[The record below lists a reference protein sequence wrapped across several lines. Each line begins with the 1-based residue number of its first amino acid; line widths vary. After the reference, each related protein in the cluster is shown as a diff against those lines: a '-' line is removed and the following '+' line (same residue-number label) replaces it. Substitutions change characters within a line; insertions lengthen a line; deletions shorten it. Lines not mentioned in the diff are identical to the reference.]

1 MRTDDLDTTTARLV
15 RGTFVTLGVTGAAA
29 VLVSAVTVGRAGV
42 LGALVGVGLVG
53 LLFGGSAVLLAFV
66 VRRSP
71 AHAAGV
77 LAVGAFV
84 RLASYAVVLATL
96 SGVGWID
103 PLVLA
108 VTTGAAVTVTLA
120 YELHA
125 LSRMPR
131 LFWIDDVVRTRP
143 VPSATRS

>member
-1 MRTDDLDTTTARLV
+1 MRSDDLHTTTTRLV
-15 RGTFVTLGVTGAAA
+15 RGTFATLAVTGVVA
-29 VLVSAVTVGRAGV
+29 VSVSALIVGRPGV
-42 LGALVGVGLVG
+42 LGALVGLGLVG
-53 LLFGGSAVLLAFV
+53 LLFGGSAALLALV

-71 AHAAGV
+71 THAAGM

-84 RLASYAVVLATL
+84 RLAAYAVVLATL

-103 PLVLA
+103 PQVLA

-131 LFWIDDVVRTRP
+131 LFWIDDVIGQRP